1 MDGLSGKESVEME
14 LTEKLK
20 KTFIFS
26 GFSPEELEAAAGL
39 LKKKKYRKGVT
50 VFHEG
55 QPGIAFYLISSG
67 RVKVFKLNEDGREL
81 IFGIFGDG
89 AIFGDVPVFDG
100 GPYPASAATL
110 VETEVVYMSRDDFI
124 RLITEHPAISL
135 KIVRVLGKRLRQAQ
149 RFVMEIA
156 MKSVLQRLSAQ
167 LVRLAEEYG
176 REEGGETIID
186 LPLTRQELAELIGVT
201 RETVTRELSKLS
213 KAGAISLEGKKIFIV
228 DQLMLERSAKM

>member
-1 MDGLSGKESVEME
+1 ME
-14 LTEKLK
+14 LTEQLK

-26 GFSPEELEAAAGL
+26 DFSQEELEAAAGL
-39 LKKKKYRKGVT
+39 FRKKKYRKGVAI
-50 VFHEG
+50 FHEG
-55 QPGIAFYLISSG
+55 QPGIAFYLVSSG

-89 AIFGDVPVFDG
+89 AIFGDVPVFDD

-176 REEGGETIID
+176 RDEGGETIID

-213 KAGAISLEGKKIFIV
+213 KAGAISLEGKKIYII
-228 DQLMLERSAKM
+228 DRLMLERSAKM